1 MLRSITDPSVQYDWP
16 PQDPSR
22 LPNPPPPSATASAFV
37 YGNDGFNPALRP
49 TSSVMRARHLSNKGD
64 KMAHELES
72 SEDEGASS
80 SPERYLSDYDD
91 EGLGPADYE
100 ADQRRRLGSR
110 VRRGSEGWE
119 VQPAASWGAG
129 LDDVER
135 GVVRPWEDP
144 GRYQMYEPEVD
155 DGQDS
160 DGWGDGEIAVEP
172 TQADAD
178 DTKYSIMP

>member
-1 MLRSITDPSVQYDWP
+1 MLWSIIDPSVQYDWP

-22 LPNPPPPSATASAFV
+22 LPNPPPPNATALAFV

-49 TSSVMRARHLSNKGD
+49 SSSVMRARHPPNNGG

-91 EGLGPADYE
+91 EGWGPADYE
-100 ADQRRRLGSR
+100 AEQRRRGSR

-119 VQPAASWGAG
+119 VQAAPSWGAG

-135 GVVRPWEDP
+135 RMVRPWEDP

-155 DGQDS
+155 DGTGS
-160 DGWGDGEIAVEP
+160 DGWGDSEVVMEP
-172 TQADAD
+172 TQVDAV
-178 DTKYSIMP
+178 DTKHSIMP